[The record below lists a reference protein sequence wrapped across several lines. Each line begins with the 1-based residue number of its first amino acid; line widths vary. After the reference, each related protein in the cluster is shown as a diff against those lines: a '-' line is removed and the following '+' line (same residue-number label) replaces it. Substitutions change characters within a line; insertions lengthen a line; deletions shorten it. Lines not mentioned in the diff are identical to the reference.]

1 MTSNGGSG
9 GDYQAVEA
17 NENRR
22 RRINQRAVLL
32 SAVTIATIVGVV
44 LVVSLT
50 AGQEPDYKQLWCPE
64 ENATCIAL
72 LCPEGKELKK
82 LNTWNETLLRAPC
95 IPKKGWSCCDQ
106 GLEVCAE
113 NEIPGET
120 SWCKET
126 SDHESLKCCPVPKT
140 RSGGIAPGVYKRYCS
155 HGMVWVDWKKQCM
168 RL

>member
-1 MTSNGGSG
+1 MTSNGASG

-64 ENATCIAL
+64 DNETCIAL
-72 LCPEGKELKK
+72 LCPEGMELKK
-82 LNTWNETLLRAPC
+82 LNGAEWNETLRAPC
-95 IPKKGWSCCDQ
+95 IPKEG
-106 GLEVCAE
+106 GLLDFFSILLSV
-113 NEIPGET
+113 T
-120 SWCKET
+120 
-126 SDHESLKCCPVPKT
+126 
-140 RSGGIAPGVYKRYCS
+140 
-155 HGMVWVDWKKQCM
+155 
-168 RL
+168 